1 MGCCLSSSSAEAG
14 ASSSASDAR
23 GATSDGARPPPIPGA
38 DPTASPDDVHL
49 APAEPPAGGPAGAAG
64 EGTRPPPRGDAR
76 SLGDA
81 RDPSSGGVPGAA
93 EGTPGRTTTRTSS
106 TRWRRLELVGE
117 GAFGRVYRAEHVDTG
132 EIAAVKVLAPVA
144 RGPGDGARFEVDGDG
159 SSVPDGVGGFGDGLA
174 DDAAEAATH
183 SHSPTR
189 ELLTRELEREAEILR
204 GLHHAN
210 VIRFVDA
217 ERDADGSMCVVT
229 EFVDAAH
236 GGSIAASLRRSGPF
250 GENLIRS
257 YSRQILAALAYIH
270 ARGIVHRDVKG
281 ANVLIAADG
290 VVKLADF
297 GSATALERRGGDGS
311 EFDESATLASSRA
324 FLLRRSVRGTPHWM
338 APEVIRES
346 GHGRS
351 ADIWSVGCVVLEM
364 ATGKPPWSDA
374 DANATTRTEEGERK
388 ANENQKQPPPP
399 PDARAVHPAIAM
411 FRAASDRG
419 FAPPMP
425 ERLSEEARDFVGLC
439 LRREPRDRPGAEEAL
454 RHPFA
459 MLAPAHRPPVPRDVD
474 RAAIAAAEARGGKKG
489 GGEGG
494 EASRR
499 RRWEEELRRELEEKR
514 EEMRRA
520 GGGGAEGG
528 DSSGGFDSRDR
539 TR

>member
-1 MGCCLSSSSAEAG
+1 M
-14 ASSSASDAR
+14 
-23 GATSDGARPPPIPGA
+23 
-38 DPTASPDDVHL
+38 
-49 APAEPPAGGPAGAAG
+49 
-64 EGTRPPPRGDAR
+64 
-76 SLGDA
+76 
-81 RDPSSGGVPGAA
+81 
-93 EGTPGRTTTRTSS
+93 
-106 TRWRRLELVGE
+106 
-117 GAFGRVYRAEHVDTG
+117 YRAEHVDTG

-159 SSVPDGVGGFGDGLA
+159 SSVPDGVGGFGGLA
-174 DDAAEAATH
+174 DDAA
-183 SHSPTR
+183 
-189 ELLTRELEREAEILR
+189 LTRELEREAEILR

-281 ANVLIAADG
+281 ANVLIAANG

-297 GSATALERRGGDGS
+297 GSATALERRGGDGNS

-374 DANATTRTEEGERK
+374 DANATTRTEEGERM
-388 ANENQKQPPPP
+388 ANENQKQKQPPPP
-399 PDARAVHPAIAM
+399 PRDARAVHPAIAM

-459 MLAPAHRPPVPRDVD
+459 MLAPAHRPPVPGVD
-474 RAAIAAAEARGGKKG
+474 GRRRRRGGEAQGEEGRRGGGGVGAEVGGGAEKRAGGKARGDEEGG

-494 EASRR
+494 GRR
-499 RRWEEELRRELEEKR
+499 
-514 EEMRRA
+514 
-520 GGGGAEGG
+520 G
-528 DSSGGFDSRDR
+528 GGFDSRDR

>member
-1 MGCCLSSSSAEAG
+1 M
-14 ASSSASDAR
+14 
-23 GATSDGARPPPIPGA
+23 
-38 DPTASPDDVHL
+38 
-49 APAEPPAGGPAGAAG
+49 
-64 EGTRPPPRGDAR
+64 
-76 SLGDA
+76 
-81 RDPSSGGVPGAA
+81 
-93 EGTPGRTTTRTSS
+93 
-106 TRWRRLELVGE
+106 
-117 GAFGRVYRAEHVDTG
+117 YRAEHVDTG
-132 EIAAVKVLAPVA
+132 EIAAVKVLAPIA
-144 RGPGDGARFEVDGDG
+144 REPGDGARFEVDGDG

-281 ANVLIAADG
+281 ANVLIAANG

-297 GSATALERRGGDGS
+297 GSATALERRGGDGNS

-351 ADIWSVGCVVLEM
+351 ADIWSVGCVVIEM

-388 ANENQKQPPPP
+388 ANENQKQKQPPPP
-399 PDARAVHPAIAM
+399 PPRDGSRGTPGDRDVPRRVGPRVRAADAGTSVGRGAR
-411 FRAASDRG
+411 FRAAVPLPR
-419 FAPPMP
+419 APGAAG
-425 ERLSEEARDFVGLC
+425 ERRRRCGTRSRC
-439 LRREPRDRPGAEEAL
+439 SLRRTAPRPRDI
-454 RHPFA
+454 
-459 MLAPAHRPPVPRDVD
+459 D
-474 RAAIAAAEARGGKKG
+474 RAAIAAAEARGE
-489 GGEGG
+489 EGRQGRG

-499 RRWEEELRRELEEKR
+499 RRWEEELRRGW
-514 EEMRRA
+514 RRS
-520 GGGGAEGG
+520 E
-528 DSSGGFDSRDR
+528 RR
-539 TR
+539 

>member
-1 MGCCLSSSSAEAG
+1 M
-14 ASSSASDAR
+14 
-23 GATSDGARPPPIPGA
+23 
-38 DPTASPDDVHL
+38 
-49 APAEPPAGGPAGAAG
+49 
-64 EGTRPPPRGDAR
+64 
-76 SLGDA
+76 
-81 RDPSSGGVPGAA
+81 
-93 EGTPGRTTTRTSS
+93 
-106 TRWRRLELVGE
+106 
-117 GAFGRVYRAEHVDTG
+117 YRAEHVDTG

-297 GSATALERRGGDGS
+297 GSATALERRGGDGNS

-374 DANATTRTEEGERK
+374 DANATTRTEEGERM
-388 ANENQKQPPPP
+388 ANENQKQKQPPPP
-399 PDARAVHPAIAM
+399 PRDARAVHPAIAM

-474 RAAIAAAEARGGKKG
+474 RAAIAAAEAKAQGGGRREAGRGGG
-489 GGEGG
+489 V
-494 EASRR
+494 EAA
-499 RRWEEELRRELEEKR
+499 EV
-514 EEMRRA
+514 
-520 GGGGAEGG
+520 GGGAEKRAGG
-528 DSSGGFDSRDR
+528 EARGDEEGRGRGRGRGRRERWFRCSRPDAMSVTTGSSVCAHSKK
-539 TR
+539 T